1 MDKLISVLP
10 DLTGLSNLEREIF
23 EFILSHW
30 PTTALE
36 IAENFNEDIST
47 REKKRRMS
55 TKYAYYIKKLVQKQ
69 LILCKKAGNSL
80 IVWPLLV
87 EKYRT
92 IHEILKEYGKESEI
106 ILSGKNSGGKGA
118 KELSGRG
125 AFDA

>member
-10 DLTGLSNLEREIF
+10 DLAGLSDLEREIF
-23 EFILSHW
+23 EFILGHW

-55 TKYAYYIKKLVQKQ
+55 TKYAYYLKKLVQKQ
-69 LILCKKAGNSL
+69 LVLSKKAGNSL

-92 IHEILKEYGKESEI
+92 IHEILKEYENESEI
-106 ILSGKNSGGKGA
+106 ILSGGSGNEKAKGF
-118 KELSGRG
+118 RG
-125 AFDA
+125 GGVLDA